1 MLRLRKRHQYIGTFI
16 EYEDNMTGI
25 MITAIEYGL
34 YAFSFSLGNSRNYTR
49 KKIDTDDLI
58 TTMGLISRFPV
69 VIFSFIPS
77 MYNLCG
83 HRNFL
88 AWNGNVNQD
97 KKTNHILDEITYELG
112 ILSKLGGSVIMEI
125 GSYRDKING
134 IQTASSSL
142 NKINYKMGYKLILMN
157 SLDSHS
163 NVGITLDDLFKV
175 YNATDTYAKP
185 HIYIGI
191 NLAYFFV
198 NGIYDFRQSSE
209 ITRMFEDIEKI
220 FPKFILTIIYI
231 TDTSNIFGS
240 KLYSNCDIGTGEI
253 WKNIES
259 IQTLLIECEK
269 RYITI
274 LTSNTH
280 DLELIREI
288 SEDLFI

>member
-1 MLRLRKRHQYIGTFI
+1 MLRLRQRHQYIGTHI

-25 MITAIEYGL
+25 MITAIEHGL

-49 KKIDTDDLI
+49 KKIDSDDLM

-69 VIFSFIPS
+69 VVFSFIPS

-97 KKTNHILDEITYELG
+97 KKTNHILDEIAYELG

-125 GSYRDKING
+125 GSHRDKASG
-134 IQTASSSL
+134 LQTASRSL
-142 NKINYKMGYKLILMN
+142 DRTNFKMGYKLILMN
-157 SLDSHS
+157 SLDAHS
-163 NVGITLDDLFKV
+163 NVGVTFDDLFTV

-185 HIYIGI
+185 HIYVGI
-191 NLAYFFV
+191 NIAYFFV

-209 ITRMFEDIEKI
+209 VLRMFEDIEKI
-220 FPKFILTIIYI
+220 FPKFILTVIYL

-240 KLYSNCDIGTGEI
+240 KQYTPVPIGEGEI

-269 RYITI
+269 RYITT
-274 LTSNTH
+274 LTSNTQ
-280 DLELIREI
+280 DLEMIREI
-288 SEDLFI
+288 SEDLFV